1 MRHDDINRRQFLN
14 RTGALGVGAASLG
27 VSISVAGQGS
37 KGKVGGSTELYDKI
51 FACLAAS
58 RIASAMGAAVEGWSM
73 EKIAE
78 RYGVFDKLIA
88 YHHYNVDWDHPAG
101 STEDGI
107 ERQKLMC
114 TAIIE
119 KQDRISAED
128 LVRTWV
134 KVLDPAKMRYMTER
148 FDRDLLAKARTG
160 EAPAWELGNLSKY
173 PHLNTTAR
181 SFHAIALINACDI
194 DGAIRDVY
202 EIGRVYQP
210 AYSDSFAWGAA
221 YNAAVVH
228 GMRADATVDSVIET
242 ALKYAS
248 PAARKEMRAGLDIA
262 GKHGRA
268 LDMRKELNEMYTR
281 QDSPYCADKRMRHY
295 QASSIYETVTKSL
308 AVFAAT
314 KGDVREA
321 IVVAVNFGRDTD
333 CLAASAGGLA
343 GAFAGSKTLPGEWVE
358 QVEEGTR
365 NNPYTNSHITI
376 KETADGMYNALK
388 SRVRRM
394 KGYVSLMESQF

>member
-1 MRHDDINRRQFLN
+1 MEHDNLNRREFLN
-14 RTGALGVGAASLG
+14 RAGVMATTAALGVPGSAGRAGAGTNRAQK
-27 VSISVAGQGS
+27 AG
-37 KGKVGGSTELYDKI
+37 LYDKI
-51 FACLAAS
+51 YGCLAGS

-73 EKIAE
+73 DKIAE
-78 RYGVFDKLIA
+78 KYGVFDKLVA

-101 STEDGI
+101 STEDGT

-114 TAIIE
+114 TAIID

-134 KVLDPAKMRYMTER
+134 KVLDPAKMRYMTEQ

-160 EAPAWELGNLSKY
+160 EVPAWELGNLSKY

-194 DGAIRDVY
+194 DGVIRDVY

-210 AYSDSFAWGAA
+210 AYSDSFVWGAA

-228 GMRADATVDSVIET
+228 GMRPDATVDSVIEA
-242 ALKYAS
+242 ALKYAT
-248 PAARKEMRAGLDIA
+248 PGARKEMQAGLDIA
-262 GKHGRA
+262 GKYGRP
-268 LDMRKELNEMYTR
+268 LDMRKELNEMYTS
-281 QDSPYCADKRMRHY
+281 QQSPYCADKRMKHY

-314 KGDVREA
+314 GGNVRDA

-333 CLAASAGGLA
+333 CLGASAAGLA
-343 GAFAGSKTLPGEWVE
+343 GAFAGSGTIPAEWVA

-365 NNPYTNSHITI
+365 NNPYTNSHMTM
-376 KETADGMYNALK
+376 KETADGMYEALK
-388 SRVRRM
+388 SKISKMEKHV
-394 KGYVSLMESQF
+394 GLMEAQF